1 MKKIAIIREHS
12 ECPFG
17 LPVSQACK
25 IVGAGIYNM
34 VAIEDKDP
42 ELIVELKLKVV
53 VIDEESNTSSQLGG
67 GELGADEDES
77 ADDNDNFS

>member
-1 MKKIAIIREHS
+1 M
-12 ECPFG
+12 
-17 LPVSQACK
+17 
-25 IVGAGIYNM
+25 
-34 VAIEDKDP
+34 
-42 ELIVELKLKVV
+42 VELKLKVV